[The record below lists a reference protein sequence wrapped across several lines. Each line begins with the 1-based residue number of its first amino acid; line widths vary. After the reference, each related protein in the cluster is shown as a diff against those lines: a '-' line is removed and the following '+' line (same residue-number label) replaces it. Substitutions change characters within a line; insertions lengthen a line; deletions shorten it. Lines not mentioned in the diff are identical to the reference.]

1 MKKTKTK
8 LGAIDFTLFVTIAL
22 LVSIGVIMVYSASSY
37 SAFFNPNVKDS
48 TFFLKKQG
56 GAAIV
61 GIIAMLFTI
70 KIDYHKIKNIQK
82 VNAYNYS
89 FITYGFSISTSKW
102 S

>member
-1 MKKTKTK
+1 
-8 LGAIDFTLFVTIAL
+8 
-22 LVSIGVIMVYSASSY
+22 MVYSASSY

-70 KIDYHKIKNIQK
+70 KIDYHKIKK
-82 VNAYNYS
+82 
-89 FITYGFSISTSKW
+89 TYKKS
-102 S
+102 